1 MRGQFVH
8 KLLEILPY
16 LPADKWS
23 EAAEKI
29 AASLLAGVA
38 ALNHQKGLT
47 CADIQ
52 MLLRQT
58 TAIMTDK
65 RLCGL
70 FGPDAL
76 AEAAIS
82 GKVGH
87 LVVQG
92 QVDRLVVRETDVLLA
107 DFKTGT
113 PPTDKTDM
121 PVRYVRQMAVYA
133 EILSQIYPAKKVTCW
148 VIWTQTA
155 EVSIISDALRQS
167 ELAGL
172 VAHG

>member
-1 MRGQFVH
+1 TR
-8 KLLEILPY
+8 
-16 LPADKWS
+16 
-23 EAAEKI
+23 
-29 AASLLAGVA
+29 
-38 ALNHQKGLT
+38 
-47 CADIQ
+47 ADIQ
-52 MLLRQT
+52 MLLRQ
-58 TAIMTDK
+58 ARAVMTDK

-92 QVDRLVVRETDVLLA
+92 QVDRLVVRDTDILLA

-113 PPTDKTDM
+113 PPVDKTDM

-133 EILSQIYPAKKVTCW
+133 ELLSQIYPAKKVKCW

-155 EVSIISDALRQS
+155 EISIISDAQIQE
-167 ELAGL
+167 ELASL
-172 VAHG
+172 IAQD

>member
-1 MRGQFVH
+1 
-8 KLLEILPY
+8 
-16 LPADKWS
+16 
-23 EAAEKI
+23 
-29 AASLLAGVA
+29 
-38 ALNHQKGLT
+38 
-47 CADIQ
+47 
-52 MLLRQT
+52 MLLNQVS
-58 TAIMTDK
+58 AIITDK
-65 RLCGL
+65 RLCAL

-92 QVDRLVVRETDVLLA
+92 QVDRLVVRDTDIILA

-113 PPTDKTDM
+113 PPKDKTDI

-133 EILSQIYPAKKVTCW
+133 ELLSQIYPAKQITCW
-148 VIWTQTA
+148 VVWTQTA
-155 EVSIISDALRQS
+155 EFSIISDALRQS

-172 VAHG
+172 VAQG

>member
-1 MRGQFVH
+1 
-8 KLLEILPY
+8 
-16 LPADKWS
+16 
-23 EAAEKI
+23 
-29 AASLLAGVA
+29 
-38 ALNHQKGLT
+38 
-47 CADIQ
+47 
-52 MLLRQT
+52 MLLNQVV
-58 TAIMTDK
+58 AIMTDK

-92 QVDRLVVRETDVLLA
+92 QVDRLVVRDTDVLLA

-133 EILSQIYPAKKVTCW
+133 ELLRQIYPAKQITCW
-148 VIWTQTA
+148 VVWTQTA
-155 EVSIISDALRQS
+155 ETSIISDAQIQE
-167 ELAGL
+167 ELASL
-172 VAHG
+172 IAPD

>member
-1 MRGQFVH
+1 MFFW
-8 KLLEILPY
+8 LIL
-16 LPADKWS
+16 KQ
-23 EAAEKI
+23 
-29 AASLLAGVA
+29 V
-38 ALNHQKGLT
+38 
-47 CADIQ
+47 
-52 MLLRQT
+52 

-65 RLCGL
+65 HLCGL

-92 QVDRLVVRETDVLLA
+92 QVDRLVVRDTDVLLA

-121 PVRYVRQMAVYA
+121 PVRYVRQIAVYA
-133 EILSQIYPAKKVTCW
+133 ELLSQIYPSKQITCW

-155 EVSIISDALRQS
+155 EVSIISDAHRKA
-167 ELAGL
+167 ELTGL

>member
-1 MRGQFVH
+1 MT
-8 KLLEILPY
+8 
-16 LPADKWS
+16 
-23 EAAEKI
+23 
-29 AASLLAGVA
+29 GVA
-38 ALNHQKGLT
+38 ALNYQKGLT
-47 CADIQ
+47 RADIQ
-52 MLLRQT
+52 MLLRQA
-58 TAIMTDK
+58 TAVMTDK

-121 PVRYVRQMAVYA
+121 PVRYIRQMAVYA
-133 EILSQIYPAKKVTCW
+133 ELLSQIYPAKKVTCW

-155 EVSIISDALRQS
+155 EISIISDAQIQK
-167 ELAGL
+167 ELASL
-172 VAHG
+172 IAHD